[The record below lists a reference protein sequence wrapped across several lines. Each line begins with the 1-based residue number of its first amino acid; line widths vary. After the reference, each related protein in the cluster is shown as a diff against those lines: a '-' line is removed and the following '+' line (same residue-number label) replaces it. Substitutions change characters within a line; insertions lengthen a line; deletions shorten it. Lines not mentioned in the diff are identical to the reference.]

1 MYSRMNSIKAQQ
13 ETNGGKKRRHNRKFT
28 MRFLTNMM
36 AIVLLFGC
44 LLVPDIEAKADN
56 LYIALRDRK
65 SVV

>member
-1 MYSRMNSIKAQQ
+1 
-13 ETNGGKKRRHNRKFT
+13 

-56 LYIALRDRK
+56 LYIALSDTTVK
-65 SVV
+65 IGDTITVK